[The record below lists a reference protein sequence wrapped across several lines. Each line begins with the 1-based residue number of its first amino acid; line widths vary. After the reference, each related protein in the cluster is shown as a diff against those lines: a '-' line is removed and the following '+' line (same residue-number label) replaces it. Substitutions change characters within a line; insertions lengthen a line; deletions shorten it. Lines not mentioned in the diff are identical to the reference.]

1 LRGRIEALVRL
12 VRDNDEAALQEAILN
27 VSRRHRMLAPL
38 AFALGAFVL
47 LFNSLKLLLS
57 NWRLM
62 VVEILPAM
70 WIWLAMYDLKAHM
83 LHGKTFNV
91 LRGPILIP
99 IGIAIVAL
107 TVASFFLN
115 GVFAFAI
122 SRPGRPDVRPAIGE
136 ARRHLTPIVIS
147 GVVVG
152 AMLALAT
159 TFVTRYGHPWFA
171 LSLGVVVGIM
181 MVSYVAVPARLIGAK
196 PVMSKRDKLTAS
208 AVGGAI
214 GATVC
219 TPPYV
224 LARVGILMLGSKV
237 LLVPGIILLAVGATL
252 QAGATGAVRAV
263 KMSYKLRGRDDG
275 GAASARP
282 EGGPGVTAPAPA
294 PTGDIGASGL
304 GVSEASSE
312 R

>member
-1 LRGRIEALVRL
+1 LRGRIEALARL
-12 VRDNDEAALQEAILN
+12 VRESDEAALQEAILN

-62 VVEILPAM
+62 IVEILPAM
-70 WIWLAMYDLKAHM
+70 WIWLAIYDLKAHV
-83 LHGKTFNV
+83 LHGKTFHT
-91 LRGPILIP
+91 LTGPILIP

-107 TVASFFLN
+107 TVGSFFLN

-152 AMLALAT
+152 VMLALAT
-159 TFVTRYGHPWFA
+159 TVATRYGHPWFA

-181 MVSYVAVPARLIGAK
+181 MVSYVAVPARLIGVK

-208 AVGGAI
+208 AIGGAI

-275 GAASARP
+275 GAASDGP
-282 EGGPGVTAPAPA
+282 DGGPGITAPTPA
-294 PTGDIGASGL
+294 SAGETGASGL